1 MKRFVPAE
9 IRNAIYIIIG
19 LIMCSAAYNC
29 YLIPNDIAPGG
40 FTGIGQLVNHIT
52 GNRIAV
58 GTVGL
63 ILNIPLFAISMR
75 SLGLKFGLRSLV
87 ASIGLS
93 LVIDYIPFPS
103 LTNDMLLATIF
114 GGAVGGIGFGLIL
127 RGNATTG
134 GSDML
139 ATLLHSHIPTL
150 RVSVGVFAVD
160 GLVILASAFVFDA
173 TAAMYALI
181 STLVMNVLLDV
192 VLEGPNSA
200 RSYFIISTRH
210 EEIARRVMDELE
222 RGATAWNG
230 KGMYSGEDRGVLLC
244 VVNRFETVRLR
255 NIIYE
260 IDPRAFVIATSVHEA
275 LGEGFKMLGK

>member
-1 MKRFVPAE
+1 MSLKRIVPAE
-9 IRNAIYIIIG
+9 ILNAIYIILG
-19 LIMCSAAYNC
+19 LILCSAAYNC

-114 GGAVGGIGFGLIL
+114 GGAVGIL
-127 RGNATTG
+127 LNLLLPRLSPILQKG
-134 GSDML
+134 G
-139 ATLLHSHIPTL
+139 
-150 RVSVGVFAVD
+150 
-160 GLVILASAFVFDA
+160 
-173 TAAMYALI
+173 
-181 STLVMNVLLDV
+181 
-192 VLEGPNSA
+192 
-200 RSYFIISTRH
+200 
-210 EEIARRVMDELE
+210 
-222 RGATAWNG
+222 
-230 KGMYSGEDRGVLLC
+230 
-244 VVNRFETVRLR
+244 VR
-255 NIIYE
+255 
-260 IDPRAFVIATSVHEA
+260 T
-275 LGEGFKMLGK
+275 